1 MREELELFRTAELPL
16 DELEEEDELLFTW
29 PEEEP
34 LREPFLTWL
43 EEEEEEVEPLLVVV
57 VPVLLGGLE

>member
-1 MREELELFRTAELPL
+1 MREELEPERVAP
-16 DELEEEDELLFTW
+16 DPVLEELNPLFTW
-29 PEEEP
+29 PEEDP
-34 LREPFLTWL
+34 LRDPFLTWL